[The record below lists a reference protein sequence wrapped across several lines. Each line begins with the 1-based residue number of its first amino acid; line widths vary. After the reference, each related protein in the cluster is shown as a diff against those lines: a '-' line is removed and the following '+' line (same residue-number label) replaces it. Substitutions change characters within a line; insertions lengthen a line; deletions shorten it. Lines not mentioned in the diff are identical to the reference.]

1 MFTTF
6 MLLAAAGLGF
16 RLALSWGLR
25 RQYERRLAIPDLF
38 ALVLLVLAGLP
49 DWLSPLPFPFPFSF
63 TLGAVLP
70 DLLIRGL

>member
-1 MFTTF
+1 

-16 RLALSWGLR
+16 RLTLAWGIR
-25 RQYERRLAIPDLF
+25 KQYDRRLAIPDLF

-49 DWLSPLPFPFPFSF
+49 DWLSPIPFPFPFGF

-70 DLLIRGL
+70 DLLIRRL

>member
-6 MLLAAAGLGF
+6 VLLAAAGLGF

-25 RQYERRLAIPDLF
+25 RQYDRRLAIPDLF

-49 DWLSPLPFPFPFSF
+49 DWLSPIPFPFPLSF

-70 DLLIRGL
+70 DLLMRRL